1 MKAGSAAMAD
11 LIPVVMPKWGLAMD
25 EGTVAGWHFAEGDT
39 VPAGAELVDI
49 ETSKL
54 LNTLET
60 KQPGVLLRIVCDEGG
75 QAPCGA
81 LIAVLGA
88 ADAVP
93 SPEVLDA
100 FIAGFTVSGREE
112 DADPATAAPAF
123 RNETVD
129 GLSLRYAEMGEGEET
144 ILFLHGFGGDC
155 GNWMFVQ
162 SDLAESFRTIAL
174 DLPGHGGSTKALPGS
189 GTLDD
194 LVSLVGAFIAE
205 RGLGPVHLVGHSF
218 GGALAQGLAASASAS
233 LRSLTL
239 IAPLLPGVSL
249 NGDFLE
255 DFVKARRARD
265 LREVLARIVADSE
278 SISAAMVD
286 DVLKYKR
293 LDGVASA
300 LSHLAGMA
308 EQIATDTRTM
318 PDVQCVAI
326 WGMTDQIIPPPAA
339 ELLSPGSRLELIPI
353 CGHMP
358 HLEAPDVVARMIR
371 QSIATN

>member
-1 MKAGSAAMAD
+1 MAD

-25 EGTVAGWHFAEGDT
+25 EGTVAGWHFAEGDA

-54 LNTLET
+54 LNTLEAN
-60 KQPGVLLRIVCDEGG
+60 QPGVLLRIVCDEGG

-88 ADAVP
+88 ADVTAP
-93 SPEVLDA
+93 SPEELDA
-100 FIAGFTVSGREE
+100 FIAGFAVSGQDE
-112 DADPATAAPAF
+112 DAASATAAPAF
-123 RNETVD
+123 RNMTVD
-129 GLSLRYAEMGEGEET
+129 GLSLRYTEMGEGETT

-162 SDLAESFRTIAL
+162 SDLAEICRTIAL

-194 LVSLVGAFIAE
+194 LVSLIGAFITE

-218 GGALAQGLAASASAS
+218 GGALAQGLAASASVS
-233 LRSLTL
+233 VRSLTL

-249 NGDFLE
+249 NGDFLH
-255 DFVKARRARD
+255 DFVEARRTRD
-265 LREVLARIVADSE
+265 LREVLARLVGDSK
-278 SISAAMVD
+278 SISATMVD

-293 LDGVASA
+293 LDGVASV
-300 LSHLAGMA
+300 LSNLAGMA
-308 EQIATDTRTM
+308 EQIAADKRTM
-318 PDVQCVAI
+318 PDVQCLAI
-326 WGMTDQIIPPPAA
+326 WGEVDLIIPPPAA
-339 ELLSPGSRLELIPI
+339 ELLALGSRLELIQA

-358 HLEAPDVVARMIR
+358 HLEAPDVVARLIR
-371 QSIATN
+371 DALALQRT

>member
-1 MKAGSAAMAD
+1 MAD

-25 EGTVAGWHFAEGDT
+25 EGTVIGWRFAEGDA

-54 LNTLET
+54 LNTLEA
-60 KQPGVLLRIVCDEGG
+60 KQAGVLLRIVCHEGG

-88 ADAVP
+88 VGAPAP
-93 SPEVLDA
+93 SPEALDA
-100 FIAGFTVSGREE
+100 FIAGFAVSRQEE

-123 RNETVD
+123 RNATVN
-129 GLSLRYAEMGEGEET
+129 GLSLRYAELGEGEET

-162 SDLAESFRTIAL
+162 SDLAGSFRTIAL

-194 LVSLVGAFIAE
+194 LVSLVGTFITE

-218 GGALAQGLAASASAS
+218 GGALAHNLAASARESV
-233 LRSLTL
+233 RSLTL

-249 NGDFLE
+249 DSDFLH
-255 DFVKARRARD
+255 DFMKARRTRD
-265 LREVLARIVADSE
+265 LREVLARLVADST
-278 SISAAMVD
+278 SISVAMVE

-293 LDGVASA
+293 LDGVASV
-300 LSHLAGMA
+300 LSDLAGMA
-308 EQIATDTRTM
+308 EQIAADKRTM
-318 PDVQCVAI
+318 PDVQCLVI
-326 WGMTDQIIPPPAA
+326 WGESDLITSPPPAGS
-339 ELLSPGSRLELIPI
+339 LPPGSRLELVPA

-358 HLEAPDVVARMIR
+358 HLEVPNVVARLIR
-371 QSIATN
+371 NALAVGDPDG

>member
-1 MKAGSAAMAD
+1 MAD

-25 EGTVAGWHFAEGDT
+25 EGTVAGWHFGEGDA

-54 LNTLET
+54 LNTLEA

-88 ADAVP
+88 ADVTAP
-93 SPEVLDA
+93 SPEALDA
-100 FIAGFTVSGREE
+100 FIAGFAVSRQEE
-112 DADPATAAPAF
+112 DAASATAAPAF
-123 RNETVD
+123 RNITVD
-129 GLSLRYAEMGEGEET
+129 GLSLRYTEMGEGEAT

-162 SDLAESFRTIAL
+162 SDLAEICRTIAL
-174 DLPGHGGSTKALPGS
+174 DLPGHGGSAKALPGS
-189 GTLDD
+189 GTVDD
-194 LVSLVGAFIAE
+194 LVSLIGAFVTE

-218 GGALAQGLAASASAS
+218 GGALAQGLAASASVS
-233 LRSLTL
+233 VRSLTL

-249 NGDFLE
+249 NGDFLH
-255 DFVKARRARD
+255 DFVEARRTRELRD
-265 LREVLARIVADSE
+265 VLARLVADSE
-278 SISAAMVD
+278 SISPAMVD

-293 LDGVASA
+293 LDGVASV
-300 LSHLAGMA
+300 LTHLAGLA
-308 EQIATDTRTM
+308 EQIAAETGTM
-318 PDVQCVAI
+318 PDVQCLAI
-326 WGMTDQIIPPPAA
+326 WGASDLIIPSPPEA
-339 ELLSPGSRLELIPI
+339 LLPPGSRLELIPA

-358 HLEAPDVVARMIR
+358 HLEVPDIVVRLIR
-371 QSIATN
+371 DSIAAY